1 MRVGIR
7 LNRRIQQSITI
18 RVVLRGI
25 SAEGMQEIC
34 VCVHVYIF
42 VCS

>member
-7 LNRRIQQSITI
+7 LSRRIQQSVTV

-25 SAEGMQEIC
+25 SAEGMQETC
-34 VCVHVYIF
+34 VCACMYVF